1 MSPRNTAAVAC
12 DVNLVGCLREAVAGE
27 SAVVEKAIFGG
38 VAFMLAGNMAFR
50 ASDQGGLLVRV
61 GAQQA
66 ADLAIDPR
74 ASPFVMNGREIG
86 GWLQVD
92 IDATASK
99 GELSRWIEPAVRYA
113 RSLAPK

>member
-1 MSPRNTAAVAC
+1 MAY
-12 DVNLVGCLREAVAGE
+12 DVDLVDRLREVVAGE
-27 SAVVEKAIFGG
+27 PAAVEKAIFGG
-38 VAFMLAGNMAFR
+38 VAFMLAGHMAFR

-61 GAQQA
+61 GAEQA
-66 ADLAIDPR
+66 ADLANDPR

-99 GELSRWIEPAVRYA
+99 DELGRWIEPAVRYA
-113 RSLAPK
+113 RAFAPK